1 LHEQSAARGVGRGAA
16 ASALQEQSASLRGT
30 NFADFVSALALH
42 SQSSA
47 RGAKPP
53 FNTPHAIP
61 AAAASFNNIIITMLF
76 TPAHSAA
83 TPTPDGA
90 LQKH

>member
-1 LHEQSAARGVGRGAA
+1 LQEQSAARGVGRTVA

-30 NFADFVSALALH
+30 TFANFVSALALH

-47 RGAKPP
+47 RGANPP

-61 AAAASFNNIIITMLF
+61 AAAASFNNIIISMTS
-76 TPAHSAA
+76 TPA
-83 TPTPDGA
+83 
-90 LQKH
+90 